1 VLQKNSLVASL
12 YHARTISERHRHR
25 YEFNNEYL
33 ERLKKSGLI
42 FSGICPDNNL
52 VEIIELPKSV
62 HPFFVGTQFH
72 PEYRSTPLTPHPLF
86 LNFTAACASL
96 K

>member
-1 VLQKNSLVASL
+1 MIRRVELKSHQIGMV
-12 YHARTISERHRHR
+12 
-25 YEFNNEYL
+25 EFNNEYL

-52 VEIIELPKSV
+52 VEIIELPKTV

-72 PEYRSTPLTPHPLF
+72 PEFQSRPLHPHPLF
-86 LNFTAACASL
+86 AGLLKAAL
-96 K
+96 KKRK